1 MNKTVLIT
9 GASRGL
15 GRALALELIA
25 LGYNVAATARNE
37 KALEDLAPGNNQVLK
52 IKLDVTVPKQ
62 IENAVEQT
70 VKYFGRID
78 IIVNNAGYGY
88 FGAVEESDEQDIR
101 KMFETDFWGV
111 SLVTRAV
118 LPILRK
124 QRSGH
129 IVNIT
134 SVGGITTFPAFG
146 YYHAAKF
153 AVEGL
158 SQSLAKEV
166 APLNIHVTLVEPGAF
181 RTDWSGSSAVDR
193 KIRISDYDDTAG
205 KFLQASHAS
214 VNEKPGNPALAA
226 KLIVKA
232 IASENPPLH
241 LIVGSDGVKAITQQ
255 LQDIQN
261 DLDTWKV
268 DSSHTAFGD
277 EEYWANLNKQ
287 IK

>member
-1 MNKTVLIT
+1 MKKTVLIT

-15 GRALALELIA
+15 GRALAKELIE

-37 KALEDLAPGNNQVLK
+37 KTLEDLAFGNNRVLAL
-52 IKLDVTVPKQ
+52 KLDVTIPEQ
-62 IENAVEQT
+62 IEMAVKQT
-70 VKYFGRID
+70 ISYFGKLD
-78 IIVNNAGYGY
+78 IVVNNAGYGY
-88 FGAVEESDEQDIR
+88 FGAVEESDEADVR

-111 SLVTRAV
+111 SAVIRTV

-129 IVNIT
+129 IINIT
-134 SVGGITTFPAFG
+134 SVGGLTTFPAFG

-166 APLNIHVTLVEPGAF
+166 APLNIRVTLVEPGAF

-193 KIRISDYDDTAG
+193 KVRIPDYDATAG
-205 KFLQASHAS
+205 KNLQASHAS

-226 KLIVKA
+226 KVIEKV

-241 LIVGSDGVKAITQQ
+241 LLVGADGVKAVVQQ
-255 LQDIQN
+255 FNNVQN
-261 DLDTWKV
+261 DLVAWKE
-268 DSSHTAFGD
+268 DASHTAFGD
-277 EEYWANLNKQ
+277 ENYWQDDK
-287 IK
+287 